1 MNGAYESRRKR
12 IRVHMQDAGI
22 NGLLILSPYN
32 IYYLT
37 GAHLPCSYLI
47 VPEEKE
53 EIALVLEPEKDEYA
67 KSSGLKDI
75 RPFRMHDP
83 MELLRSTLEE
93 VGLGEGNLGVEKSFL
108 AAIRLEMISKAFP
121 SGLKIVDGDPLL
133 ERLRVVKDEEE
144 IKRIRRASELADL
157 GMGAI
162 VRALKEGVT
171 EKEIGA
177 EATYTMMMNGASSVL
192 QPIYVASGS
201 RSAMAHAFASEKKIE
216 PEDIVA
222 IDISV
227 AYKGYF
233 ADLARTVC
241 MNSPA
246 ARHKE
251 AYRLFLE
258 TQEKAIQLIR
268 PGVSMIEI
276 RNFIYRDLKE
286 KKFDKFTFDEVLHG
300 VGLDFYEKPNFQY
313 PYQKKGDPEMIEPN
327 MVLALSNLVP
337 YFGDFGLRLEDT
349 LVVREDGA
357 EILSQYPKSLTRTL

>member
-1 MNGAYESRRKR
+1 MNDAYENRRKR
-12 IRVHMQDAGI
+12 IRVHMQNAGI

-37 GAHLPCSYLI
+37 GAYLTCSYLI

-53 EIALVLEPEKDEYA
+53 EIALVLEPEKDEYV

-83 MELLRSTLEE
+83 MGLLRRTLEE
-93 VGLGEGNLGVEKSFL
+93 VGLSGGSLGVEKSFL
-108 AAIRLEMISKAFP
+108 SPIRLEMISKALP
-121 SGLKIVDGDPLL
+121 QNLKIVHGGTLL
-133 ERLRVVKDEEE
+133 DRLRVVKDEEE

-162 VRALKEGVT
+162 ARALKEGIT

-192 QPIYVASGS
+192 QPIYVGSGS
-201 RSAMAHAFASEKKIE
+201 RSAIVHASASEKKIQ
-216 PEDIVA
+216 PEDVVA

-227 AYKGYF
+227 SYKGYF

-241 MNSPA
+241 INSPT
-246 ARHKE
+246 ARHEE

-258 TQEKAIQLIR
+258 TQEKAIQMIR
-268 PGVSMIEI
+268 PGVSMVEI
-276 RNFIYRDLKE
+276 RKFIYQDLE
-286 KKFDKFTFDEVLHG
+286 QKKYKFTFDEILHG
-300 VGLDFYEKPNFQY
+300 VGLRFYEKPNFQY
-313 PYQKKGDPEMIEPN
+313 PYQEKGDPEVIEPN
-327 MVLALSNLVP
+327 MVLALSNLLP

-349 LVVREDGA
+349 FVVREDGA
-357 EILSQYPKSLTRTL
+357 EILTQYPKSLTRTL